1 MVAWATNQ
9 VFSSR
14 AAFVHVGAVIGSIM
28 VANVFFII
36 IPNQKIVVADLV
48 AGRKPDPSLGLEAKQ
63 RSTHNNYLTLPVLL
77 MMISIHYPMVFGHE
91 QSWLVVAF
99 ILVIGGIIRDFFN
112 RMNAGATGGALFWQ
126 WPLAVLFMCGLIIF
140 VSYDFGDSKK
150 QLKEEVSFTQ
160 VMAITQKHCT
170 SCHALRPSD
179 PNYDKAP
186 AGVRLENIEDLRKHG
201 EKILKQAVLTKAMP
215 LGNATLMKRKE
226 RDVLGSWILGG
237 MPGFNN

>member
-1 MVAWATNQ
+1 
-9 VFSSR
+9 
-14 AAFVHVGAVIGSIM
+14 
-28 VANVFFII
+28 
-36 IPNQKIVVADLV
+36 
-48 AGRKPDPSLGLEAKQ
+48 
-63 RSTHNNYLTLPVLL
+63 

-112 RMNAGATGGALFWQ
+112 RMNAGASGRALFWQ

-150 QLKEEVSFTQ
+150 HLKEEVSFTQ
-160 VMAITQKHCT
+160 VMSITQKHCT

-201 EKILKQAVLTKAMP
+201 DKILKQAVLTKAMP
-215 LGNATLMKRKE
+215 LGNSTLMKRKE
-226 RDVLGSWILGG
+226 RDALGSWILGG
-237 MPGFNN
+237 MPGFNNLSLIHISEPTRPY